1 MKHSFP
7 VAVLFLG
14 LSLFACSKK
23 EAVSDIPLSLK
34 AVELKTQ
41 EVPISKEFVGQV
53 YGRADIPIRARV
65 DGFLEGIHFNEG
77 FEVRKGQLLYTIDDS
92 PLREGLSREESRLSE
107 ARINLVNAE
116 NELSRIS
123 PLAEINAIS
132 KRDLDA
138 AIARR
143 DAAQEG
149 VRAAEANVNLAR
161 INQGYAR
168 ILAPISGIIGKSGA
182 KVGEYVGRA
191 PNTVILNTISQIDSV
206 LVEFFLTERDYI
218 SFAREIMADESK
230 RVNQTDYGLEL
241 YLADGEVFPHKG
253 KLTFVDRSVDPST
266 GAILIQSIF
275 PNPEKLIRP
284 GQFAKVRAVVNL
296 IPDALLV
303 PQRAVFELQGFYNVF
318 VVDQKG
324 MVSQR
329 SIQIMETFGDQFV
342 VESGLAKG
350 EIVLL
355 EGLMAVR
362 SGQKVNVEMVQ
373 TN

>member
-1 MKHSFP
+1 MKYSFP
-7 VAVLFLG
+7 LAVLFLG

-65 DGFLEGIHFNEG
+65 DGFLDGIHFNEG
-77 FEVRKGQLLYTIDDS
+77 LEVKKGQLLYTIDDS
-92 PLREGLSREESRLSE
+92 PLKESLSRENSRLSE
-107 ARINLVNAE
+107 AKISLVNAE

-168 ILAPISGIIGKSGA
+168 IYAPISGIIGKSGA

-218 SFAREIMADESK
+218 SFAREILADESK

-318 VVDQKG
+318 VVDQEG

>member
-41 EVPISKEFVGQV
+41 EVPISKDFVGQV

-230 RVNQTDYGLEL
+230 RVSQTDYALEL
-241 YLADGEVFPHKG
+241 YLADG
-253 KLTFVDRSVDPST
+253 
-266 GAILIQSIF
+266 
-275 PNPEKLIRP
+275 
-284 GQFAKVRAVVNL
+284 
-296 IPDALLV
+296 
-303 PQRAVFELQGFYNVF
+303 
-318 VVDQKG
+318 
-324 MVSQR
+324 
-329 SIQIMETFGDQFV
+329 
-342 VESGLAKG
+342 
-350 EIVLL
+350 
-355 EGLMAVR
+355 
-362 SGQKVNVEMVQ
+362 
-373 TN
+373 

>member
-1 MKHSFP
+1 MRCFFP
-7 VAVLFLG
+7 QSLLFLV
-14 LSLFACSKK
+14 LSFYACSKK
-23 EAVSDIPLSLK
+23 EPVSQAPLSLK
-34 AVELKTQ
+34 AIEVTVR
-41 EVPISKEFVGQV
+41 EVPISKDFVGQV
-53 YGRADIPIRARV
+53 FGQADIPIRARV
-65 DGFLEGIHFNEG
+65 DGFLEGIHFDEG
-77 FEVRKGQLLYTIDDS
+77 FEVKKGQLLYTIDDS
-92 PLREGLSREESRLSE
+92 PLREGLSREQSRLSE

-116 NELSRIS
+116 NDLARIS

-230 RVNQTDYGLEL
+230 RVNRTDYALEL

-253 KLTFVDRSVDPST
+253 KLNFVDRNVDPGT

-275 PNPEKLIRP
+275 PNPDRLIRP

-296 IPDALLV
+296 IPEAILV
-303 PQRAVFELQGFYNVF
+303 PQRAVFELQGFFNVF
-318 VVDQKG
+318 VVDQEG

-329 SIQIMETFGDQFV
+329 SIQILETFGDQFV
-342 VESGLAKG
+342 VESGLTKG
-350 EIVLL
+350 EIVLV
-355 EGLMAVR
+355 EGLMAVK
-362 SGQKVNVEMVQ
+362 SGQKVNVELVQ

>member
-1 MKHSFP
+1 MKHAFP
-7 VAVLFLG
+7 LAALLLG

-23 EAVSDIPLSLK
+23 EAVSDIPLNLK
-34 AVELKTQ
+34 AIEVMGR

-53 YGRADIPIRARV
+53 YGKADIPIRARV
-65 DGFLEGIHFNEG
+65 DGFLEGIHFDEG

-138 AIARR
+138 AIARK

-161 INQGYAR
+161 INQGYAG

-230 RVNQTDYGLEL
+230 RVNRRDFDLEL
-241 YLADGEVFPHKG
+241 YLADGEVFPYRG
-253 KLTFVDRSVDPST
+253 KVTFVDRNVDPTT
-266 GAILIQSIF
+266 GSILIQSIF

-303 PQRAVFELQGFYNVF
+303 PQRAVFELQGFFNVF
-318 VVDQKG
+318 VVDQEG

-329 SIQIMETFGDQFV
+329 SIQILETFGDQFV
-342 VESGLAKG
+342 VESGLAIG
-350 EIVLL
+350 EVVLV
-355 EGLMAVR
+355 EGLMAVK
-362 SGQKVNVEMVQ
+362 SGQKVNVELVQ
-373 TN
+373 SN